1 MENIHWEWS
10 LFKPLVPKRALEYL
24 QKKPN
29 YLAIWK
35 TIIPYYF
42 SEKKFCD
49 IINEIRSLLIQ
60 RKKEIDRG
68 IKTLEDRKNDTIL
81 DVQENIKLK
90 KLKEQKKII
99 GYDIVT
105 EVFAAEV
112 FPIIKNTAVDYKS
125 IKQLIGS
132 LLNIS
137 KTTQEYI
144 TDITKWV
151 NYNLH
156 EDLSGFEG
164 YEDDILLIR
173 DGLINEL
180 FAKDGIGGSMS
191 EGEEKE
197 FRQQAWTIFLNNHK
211 QDIDQW
217 KIDIKKLSKHL
228 YYKKII

>member
-1 MENIHWEWS
+1 
-10 LFKPLVPKRALEYL
+10 
-24 QKKPN
+24 
-29 YLAIWK
+29 LAIWK

-49 IINEIRSLLIQ
+49 IINEIRSLIIQ
-60 RKKEIDRG
+60 RKKEIDSG

-144 TDITKWV
+144 TDITK
-151 NYNLH
+151 
-156 EDLSGFEG
+156 
-164 YEDDILLIR
+164 
-173 DGLINEL
+173 
-180 FAKDGIGGSMS
+180 
-191 EGEEKE
+191 
-197 FRQQAWTIFLNNHK
+197 
-211 QDIDQW
+211 
-217 KIDIKKLSKHL
+217 
-228 YYKKII
+228 